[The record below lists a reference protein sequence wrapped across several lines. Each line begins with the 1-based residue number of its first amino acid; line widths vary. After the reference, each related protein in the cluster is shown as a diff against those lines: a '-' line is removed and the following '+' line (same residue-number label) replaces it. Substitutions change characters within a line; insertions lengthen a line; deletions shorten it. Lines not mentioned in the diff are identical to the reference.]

1 MVVIKTQA
9 LAIYITYLNTYLY
22 FVTFPVALNF
32 SFISHMNK
40 LLITDYTKNTKT
52 PKNIS
57 GRQSMTKQGKYF
69 PIQTYSDA
77 KE

>member
-1 MVVIKTQA
+1 MIKIQA
-9 LAIYITYLNTYLY
+9 LAIYVTYFNIYLY
-22 FVTFPVALNF
+22 FVTFSVALNV
-32 SFISHMNK
+32 SFISLINK

-69 PIQTYSDA
+69 PIQTYSEA